1 VANRSFLHRRG
12 VFMQIAVVTYATN
25 KGVRK
30 ITIIEE
36 IQKQFPEKNILIAIE
51 ILESYLIL

>member
-1 VANRSFLHRRG
+1 
-12 VFMQIAVVTYATN
+12 MQIAVVTYATN
-25 KGVRK
+25 KGFGK

-36 IQKQFPEKNILIAIE
+36 IPKQFPAKNILIAID

>member
-1 VANRSFLHRRG
+1 
-12 VFMQIAVVTYATN
+12 MQIAVVTYATN